1 MAEFLVKMANERG
14 HLLQQIEHGYSESE
28 VRDRF
33 VQQGFLVYW
42 VKPRGMFVGGKL
54 SLTTGRLRQSSFVIF
69 NQQFLTLIRAGL
81 PIMTSLDLLI
91 KRQRDSY
98 LRSLL
103 DNVRDRVKSGE
114 MLSDAFAAQGAF
126 PKMYTTTLLPGEK
139 SGKIDKELSRY
150 ISFQRLALSFRKK
163 LLVSLVYPSLLV
175 VVVISMVIF
184 LVTYVVPKFAD
195 LFLNLNEIGRASCR
209 ERV

>member
-1 MAEFLVKMANERG
+1 
-14 HLLQQIEHGYSESE
+14 
-28 VRDRF
+28 
-33 VQQGFLVYW
+33 
-42 VKPRGMFVGGKL
+42 MFVGGKL
-54 SLTTGRLRQSSFVIF
+54 SLTPGGRLRQSSFVIF
-69 NQQFLTLIRAGL
+69 NQQFPTLIRAGL

-126 PKMYTTTLLPGEK
+126 PKMYTTTLLAGEK
-139 SGKIDKELSRY
+139 SGNMDEVLSRY
-150 ISFQRLALSFRKK
+150 ISFQRLAVSFRKK

-195 LFLNLNEIGRASCR
+195 LFLNLTWNCRTFAFLLLSVGLIGKK
-209 ERV
+209 